1 MSDFQQEGRKNG
13 RLDGWSDRMVVI
25 GIKRYQEEGKKMK
38 LILSTIHDGL
48 TMRWEFEIITGDD
61 DDLSHHV
68 QSNIADES

>member
-1 MSDFQQEGRKNG
+1 LVRQNG
-13 RLDGWSDRMVVI
+13 GHWDKKG
-25 GIKRYQEEGKKMK
+25 KKEEEGKKMK

-68 QSNIADES
+68 

>member
-1 MSDFQQEGRKNG
+1 MEVKENEWFLAGRTEEWKVRRLVRQNG
-13 RLDGWSDRMVVI
+13 GHWDKKG
-25 GIKRYQEEGKKMK
+25 KKEEEGKKMK

-68 QSNIADES
+68 